1 VLRRSLARPIAA
13 AFIVLVTTSV
23 RPSAALDNHDPP
35 IVVESGDGFG
45 IDTTVVDPGD
55 DGAVGSG
62 AEPVAENSAGVTCS
76 YRPDTSN
83 HSSGIP
89 QWEVDAPHNGEEGA
103 WFFRQCSDGSF
114 TVVWVPAGG
123 GAPDVPRVSPAELAV
138 QAANYL
144 PLPAPAVRHS
154 PDRAH
159 GRPQT
164 IVGLETWFWVDRST
178 FAELRQSTSAGG
190 VSATVTARP
199 VSTVWRTGS
208 PDAPDVVC
216 PGPGVP
222 YDTTRGSERQST
234 YCSTVYERSSAH
246 RPQTGPDRDDR
257 FFTGTATT
265 VWRISWVGTGGAAGS
280 LPDLRRTSA
289 FQLAAAEIQAVNQ

>member
-1 VLRRSLARPIAA
+1 VLNAFVSGVAIAVSFLGWLQVGVA
-13 AFIVLVTTSV
+13 
-23 RPSAALDNHDPP
+23 SADDPPP
-35 IVVESGDGFG
+35 IVVVGDNNGGISTGVYEPGSTPEADVERAANESL
-45 IDTTVVDPGD
+45 
-55 DGAVGSG
+55 
-62 AEPVAENSAGVTCS
+62 TCS
-76 YRPDTSN
+76 YSPDTSN

-89 QWEVDAPHNGEEGA
+89 QWEVDAPHTGEKGA

-114 TVVWVPAGG
+114 TVVWVPAEG
-123 GAPDVPRVSPAELAV
+123 GALGVPRVSPGELAV

-164 IVGLETWFWVDRST
+164 IVGLETWLWVDRST

-208 PDAPDVVC
+208 PDAPGVVC

-222 YDTTRGSERQST
+222 YDTRRGAEGQST
-234 YCSTVYERSSAH
+234 YCSTVYARSSAD
-246 RPQTGPDRDDR
+246 RPQTGPAPEDR
-257 FFTGTATT
+257 FFIGTATT
-265 VWRISWVGTGGAAGS
+265 VWRISWVGTGGAAGA

-289 FQLAAAEIQAVNQ
+289 FPLAAAEIQAVNQ

>member
-1 VLRRSLARPIAA
+1 MLTRSLARSIVV
-13 AFIVLVTTSV
+13 AFIVVAPSIQ
-23 RPSAALDNHDPP
+23 SAAAADDHDPP
-35 IVVESGDGFG
+35 VTVESGDGFG
-45 IDTTVVDPGD
+45 IDTTVVDSGVNGTVGN
-55 DGAVGSG
+55 GAQ
-62 AEPVAENSAGVTCS
+62 PVAVSSDHVTCS

-89 QWEVDAPHNGEEGA
+89 QWEVDAPHEGEEGA

-114 TVVWVPAGG
+114 TVVWVPAEGEPPG
-123 GAPDVPRVSPAELAV
+123 VPRVSPGELAV

-144 PLPAPAVRHS
+144 PLPAPTVRHS

-164 IVGLETWFWVDRST
+164 VVGLETWLWVDPST
-178 FAELRQSTSAGG
+178 FTELRQSTSAGG

-199 VSTVWRTGS
+199 VSTVWETGS
-208 PDAPDVVC
+208 ADAPDAVC

-222 YDTTRGSERQST
+222 YDTTRGSEGQST
-234 YCSTVYERSSAH
+234 YCSTVYARSSAD
-246 RPQTGPDRDDR
+246 RPQTGPDPDDR

-265 VWRISWVGTGGAAGS
+265 VWRVSWVGTGGAAGT
-280 LPDLRRTSA
+280 LPDLRRTST